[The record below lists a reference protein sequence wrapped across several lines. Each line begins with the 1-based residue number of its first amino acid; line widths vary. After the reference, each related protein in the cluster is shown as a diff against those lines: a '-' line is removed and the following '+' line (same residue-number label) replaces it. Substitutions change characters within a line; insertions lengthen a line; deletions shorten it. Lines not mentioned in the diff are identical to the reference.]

1 MICDSGD
8 VKLLVRC
15 SKVHVGYGVGWF
27 LLDLFDFY
35 FFHENKNIDG
45 SIKMLEVG
53 TMFLF

>member
-45 SIKMLEVG
+45 SIKTLEVG